1 MPTFPHQKA
10 KKSFYQQH
18 ALSYNPT
25 SPQPI
30 TLHGEHVSNHEADEN
45 PTHTERQAKKKKPAA
60 ASSINKKNRHSQSS
74 VGFFGGARGIRT
86 PDLFHAME
94 ARYQLRHSPFI

>member
-10 KKSFYQQH
+10 NKSRYQQH
-18 ALSYNPT
+18 AVSYNPT

-45 PTHTERQAKKKKPAA
+45 PTHTERQAKKKKPAP
-60 ASSINKKNRHSQSS
+60 ASSINKKPTLAIECRIFRWS
-74 VGFFGGARGIRT
+74 
-86 PDLFHAME
+86 
-94 ARYQLRHSPFI
+94 

>member
-10 KKSFYQQH
+10 NKSRYQQH
-18 ALSYNPT
+18 AVSYNPT

-45 PTHTERQAKKKKPAA
+45 PSHTERQAKKKRVKGQKVCPE
-60 ASSINKKNRHSQSS
+60 SRI
-74 VGFFGGARGIRT
+74 FT
-86 PDLFHAME
+86 D
-94 ARYQLRHSPFI
+94 